1 MASGFSSATNLAA
14 AMALFFFILLAS
26 AHTSSPVPPSSSAPP
41 PLPDDDD
48 VITLKDIKTTYL
60 MPTLVLFVF
69 ICFTL
74 ACLCI
79 SVGGSNET
87 VLKVQVVLSA
97 RAGDTGRVLRDIFA
111 NTNRPEPMTSSKK
124 TVLKEII
131 NALLEHQSSFIYGSS
146 TSVKGK
152 PSDDLW
158 PLKGM
163 VREEERKLRIEREYV
178 YNNLLVPKL
187 APKQDKDYTVVVIM
201 VHAEGDH
208 KLPAVSSSVDVKE
221 ALNYLETKLFSR
233 VLDVEVM
240 WVYQD
245 PLRIVELLD
254 GYPDLN
260 SILA

>member
-14 AMALFFFILLAS
+14 AMALSFFILLAA

-48 VITLKDIKTTYL
+48 VITLKDKKTAYL

-69 ICFTL
+69 ICLTL

-79 SVGGSNET
+79 LGGGSNGT

-111 NTNRPEPMTSSKK
+111 NTNRPESITSSK
-124 TVLKEII
+124 LKETI

-146 TSVKGK
+146 TSVEGK
-152 PSDDLW
+152 SSDGFW

-178 YNNLLVPKL
+178 YNNQLVPKL

-201 VHAEGDH
+201 VHAAGDH

-233 VLDVEVM
+233 VLGVEVM
-240 WVYQD
+240 WAYQD

-254 GYPDLN
+254 SYPDLN
-260 SILA
+260 CILA